1 MCSPQSAFISVEGV
15 CLCAQVCACFIKSKE
30 CIQVLSKT
38 FLKNALYQIILFW
51 LCFSGLSFANC
62 VMEQGNNMFQI
73 ISSTVCYRNCD
84 FRTEQSCQRTDG
96 QFPKKNNL
104 FLYVHRY
111 KNNYIFLSAFMQDV
125 YLVVK
130 RKQTKMSSHFKLKCC
145 DCPVTFCRKHWWA
158 AMKTYWMIHSLCG
171 LWAFLSAM
179 LATATWNWI
188 NLSECSKCKREREE
202 ERKNN

>member
-1 MCSPQSAFISVEGV
+1 MFNFTLFPLQILGGVTFVFTSMCCPQSNSMSAFISVEGV

-38 FLKNALYQIILFW
+38 FLKNALYQLILFW

-111 KNNYIFLSAFMQDV
+111 KNNYIFKVHS
-125 YLVVK
+125 
-130 RKQTKMSSHFKLKCC
+130 
-145 DCPVTFCRKHWWA
+145 CR
-158 AMKTYWMIHSLCG
+158 M
-171 LWAFLSAM
+171 F
-179 LATATWNWI
+179 TW
-188 NLSECSKCKREREE
+188 
-202 ERKNN
+202 